1 MPAERT
7 EVVVSVEVDAA
18 RPGEAPRRLRLE
30 ARFRATASDPGAAE
44 LGEAVAALDR
54 DLGEA
59 VRLAGF
65 VPTAPARADRTL
77 SELVETYR
85 PRQAEL
91 VELLLAEGEVTAAE
105 ADALRGYLAGPV
117 AAGAPVA
124 PPRDE
129 IPVTDRPI
137 AAAPLENDRTP
148 IRARPVAELLSQY
161 RIESLRQAGA
171 VRARR
176 QISFEEYMALK
187 RHFGPTEAPTAPS

>member
-105 ADALRGYLAGPV
+105 ADALRGTSPGPSP
-117 AAGAPVA
+117 PV
-124 PPRDE
+124 
-129 IPVTDRPI
+129 RP
-137 AAAPLENDRTP
+137 
-148 IRARPVAELLSQY
+148 S
-161 RIESLRQAGA
+161 
-171 VRARR
+171 RR
-176 QISFEEYMALK
+176 RGTRS
-187 RHFGPTEAPTAPS
+187 P